1 MPNLMQHL
9 LHPNVPE
16 EEKFIKKQHAKTT
29 SQTIELEDSLK
40 SINPFQLMKPYFSD
54 LGQVH
59 LILVSMKD
67 KTHSPHHHNVS
78 FRGIIYIYI
87 IKER

>member
-29 SQTIELEDSLK
+29 AQTIELEDSLK

-59 LILVSMKD
+59 LILLSMKD
-67 KTHSPHHHNVS
+67 NTLHN
-78 FRGIIYIYI
+78 IIMSLSEELYI
-87 IKER
+87 IKERECY